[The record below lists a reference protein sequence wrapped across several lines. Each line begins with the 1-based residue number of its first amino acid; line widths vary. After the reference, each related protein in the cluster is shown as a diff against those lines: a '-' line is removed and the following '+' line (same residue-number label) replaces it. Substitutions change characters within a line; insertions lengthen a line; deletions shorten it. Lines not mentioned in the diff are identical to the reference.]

1 MQSKTEERAE
11 LIRATLRR
19 CASGIA
25 YAAFVGLFVNAL
37 YLIVPFYM
45 IQVYDRVMSS
55 RSFETLTM
63 LTIIAAAG
71 LVCLATLDYVR
82 ARVFMIVGEQ
92 FARRLSGPTLEAAVC
107 ESLRSQSAVSG
118 NAMRDLQELRQFVT
132 SGPVALPIDA
142 AFTPLFLLILVCL
155 HPAYALVAAI
165 ATALMLALGVVTEII
180 ARRPAALAN
189 EAALKSHAEVAMAIR
204 NAEVLESMG
213 MLAAIVARWRLGQH
227 RALAL
232 VGIGN
237 SSAKAIAAASRSL
250 RMGLQVAMLATGA
263 TLVIDHLASAGSML
277 AASVIMGRLLFPF
290 EQMIEGWKQWTN
302 ALSAL
307 HRLRTLLS
315 AASTDR
321 SSVGFSA
328 AHGKL
333 AVEAVSFIPRGG
345 DRPVLKNV
353 RFSLET
359 GDVLG
364 IIGPSGAGKSTL
376 ARLLVGLWQPTAGGI
391 FLDGHDVYSWERT
404 SFGAQV
410 GYLPQNAALLDG
422 TVRENIAR
430 FTDAD
435 PAEVIAAAKRAEVH
449 EIIGRLPLG
458 YETMVGEAGFGL
470 SGGQRQRIALA
481 RALFGAPKLLVLD
494 EPNSN
499 VDGAGEQ
506 ALLGAIREAKRAGT
520 TVIVIAHRMSVM
532 VAADKLLVLR
542 DGAVEHFGPR
552 VQIMKLLTEQSK
564 ASARAADPKIARLP
578 VELSVVRT

>member
-1 MQSKTEERAE
+1 
-11 LIRATLRR
+11 
-19 CASGIA
+19 
-25 YAAFVGLFVNAL
+25 
-37 YLIVPFYM
+37 
-45 IQVYDRVMSS
+45 
-55 RSFETLTM
+55 
-63 LTIIAAAG
+63 
-71 LVCLATLDYVR
+71 
-82 ARVFMIVGEQ
+82 
-92 FARRLSGPTLEAAVC
+92 
-107 ESLRSQSAVSG
+107 
-118 NAMRDLQELRQFVT
+118 MRDLQELRQFVT

-142 AFTPLFLLILVCL
+142 AFTPLFLLILVAL
-155 HPAYALVAAI
+155 HPAYAVVAVI
-165 ATALMLALGVVTEII
+165 ATALMLGLGAVTEIV
-180 ARRPAALAN
+180 ARRPSALAN
-189 EAALKSHAEVAMAIR
+189 EAALKSHCEVAVAIR
-204 NAEVLESMG
+204 NAEMLESMG
-213 MLAAIVARWRLGQH
+213 MLAAIVARWRRGQH

-237 SSAKAIAAASRSL
+237 NSAKAIAAFSRSL

-263 TLVIDHLASAGSML
+263 TLVIDHSASAGSML
-277 AASVIMGRLLFPF
+277 AASIIMGRLLFPF

-307 HRLRTLLS
+307 HRLRALLAS
-315 AASTDR
+315 ASADR

-328 AHGKL
+328 AEGKL
-333 AVEAVSFIPRGG
+333 AVEGVTFIPRGS

-353 RFSLET
+353 RFALEP
-359 GDVLG
+359 GEVLG

-376 ARLLVGLWQPTAGGI
+376 ARLLVGLWQPSTGGI

-458 YETMVGEAGFGL
+458 YETMVGEAGFAL

-506 ALLGAIREAKRAGT
+506 ALLTAIREAKRGGT

-532 VAADKLLVLR
+532 AGADKLLVLR
-542 DGAVEHFGPR
+542 DGTVEHFGPR
-552 VQIMKLLTEQSK
+552 VQIMKLLTEQGK
-564 ASARAADPKIARLP
+564 PAPRAADPKIARLP